1 MKPKPNIS
9 EIEPNIGKHEQT
21 AQNNPPLTVMAIQD
35 LLGLFSPKADTE
47 EKERHDYLKKKP
59 LGLI

>member
-1 MKPKPNIS
+1 MKPQPKIS
-9 EIEPNIGKHEQT
+9 EEETDIRQGEQT
-21 AQNNPPLTVMAIQD
+21 AQNKPPLTVMAIQD